1 MNFLNIFKRRLVYR
15 LWLIFGLVYLTSVLG
30 LLFFVFQSQKMS
42 TIDTFRIESENRLE
56 IAQKEFSSSLRA
68 VERDIA
74 LLAESPA
81 VINFLLEEESY
92 GKEDLISLFKQY
104 LKTRDEYFQIRL
116 IRESDGMELV
126 RLEKKDSLILS
137 VAEDSLQEKSTRDY
151 YIEARSLENGELYLS
166 DINLNRERGELSI
179 PYTSTLRAASLLK
192 RDEFSKKVIIVI
204 NIDVGQWLKK
214 IAQIAGERDDIFVF
228 KAEGEYIYHK
238 DESKSFAA
246 DKNGTT
252 SFTTEVECGSFAL
265 LSEAAGRSCTMNGE
279 KVFLSTNSLS
289 YSGQFKRQIWFANV
303 VKEGVLLGTLEAE
316 RKSTLWLGVLLLV
329 IGLNILFILS
339 RRLAKPIRVITDHID
354 DWKTGEHIQLEEEKR
369 QDEIGTLARSFAEL
383 GERLRIQISTIE
395 KSRRA
400 AEKASEEREQFVA
413 NLSHELRTPL
423 NSILG
428 MVTVLANNEPL
439 PKQKAVIQTLE
450 FSAKNLRAMIEDVL
464 DFSRIEAGTIHVK
477 NEPVILEELIR
488 NVILSHKAR
497 ADSQGL
503 RLDYEIAQVVPERIQ
518 SDGLRLFQILNNLI
532 SNAVKFTKEGFVH
545 LEVTSE
551 GEELLFVVKDS
562 GSGISAEDQEKI
574 FNRFSQSDLAR
585 TEGKGLGLGLSIV
598 KNLVSILNGEMDL
611 LSEEGKGSAFTVKL
625 PYEEY
630 IEQEVDSVQ
639 SPSGEAIRILYVDD
653 IEINRFT
660 LESLLEGE
668 NIELHMA
675 SSCAEATKFC
685 EQNEVDAIVLDLKM
699 PEVDGFQCIPLLRQ
713 KSSAPII
720 ALSANLG
727 DLERSK
733 LSGMEVQY
741 QLEKPLSKDELMKTL
756 GQAIV
761 TKSVELIES
770 MASYF
775 NTTDPEKIK
784 KGMTLLMNE
793 VDRAL
798 KDLKMTTDED
808 VKLLEDIKHRLK
820 PSLIQFGRSE
830 ILDLPWIEFMEA
842 LKVYL
847 GELRESLKA
856 D

>member
-1 MNFLNIFKRRLVYR
+1 M
-15 LWLIFGLVYLTSVLG
+15 
-30 LLFFVFQSQKMS
+30 
-42 TIDTFRIESENRLE
+42 
-56 IAQKEFSSSLRA
+56 
-68 VERDIA
+68 
-74 LLAESPA
+74 
-81 VINFLLEEESY
+81 
-92 GKEDLISLFKQY
+92 
-104 LKTRDEYFQIRL
+104 
-116 IRESDGMELV
+116 
-126 RLEKKDSLILS
+126 
-137 VAEDSLQEKSTRDY
+137 
-151 YIEARSLENGELYLS
+151 
-166 DINLNRERGELSI
+166 
-179 PYTSTLRAASLLK
+179 
-192 RDEFSKKVIIVI
+192 
-204 NIDVGQWLKK
+204 
-214 IAQIAGERDDIFVF
+214 
-228 KAEGEYIYHK
+228 
-238 DESKSFAA
+238 
-246 DKNGTT
+246 
-252 SFTTEVECGSFAL
+252 
-265 LSEAAGRSCTMNGE
+265 
-279 KVFLSTNSLS
+279 
-289 YSGQFKRQIWFANV
+289 
-303 VKEGVLLGTLEAE
+303 
-316 RKSTLWLGVLLLV
+316 
-329 IGLNILFILS
+329 
-339 RRLAKPIRVITDHID
+339 
-354 DWKTGEHIQLEEEKR
+354 
-369 QDEIGTLARSFAEL
+369 
-383 GERLRIQISTIE
+383 
-395 KSRRA
+395 
-400 AEKASEEREQFVA
+400 
-413 NLSHELRTPL
+413 
-423 NSILG
+423 
-428 MVTVLANNEPL
+428 
-439 PKQKAVIQTLE
+439 
-450 FSAKNLRAMIEDVL
+450 
-464 DFSRIEAGTIHVK
+464 
-477 NEPVILEELIR
+477 
-488 NVILSHKAR
+488 
-497 ADSQGL
+497 
-503 RLDYEIAQVVPERIQ
+503 
-518 SDGLRLFQILNNLI
+518 
-532 SNAVKFTKEGFVH
+532 
-545 LEVTSE
+545 
-551 GEELLFVVKDS
+551 KDS